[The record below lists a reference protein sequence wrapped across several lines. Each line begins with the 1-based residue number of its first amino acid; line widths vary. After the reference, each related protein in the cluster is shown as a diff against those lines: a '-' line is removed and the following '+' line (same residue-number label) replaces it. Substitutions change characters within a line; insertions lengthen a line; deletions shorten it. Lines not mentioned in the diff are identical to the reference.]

1 MEETGRTLVHP
12 FDDAY
17 VIAGQ
22 GTVGLEILDDAP
34 GVEVVVV
41 PVGGGGLMAGVA
53 TAAKGRREPVRVVA
67 VEPEGSAVLNRSLA
81 AGKPVRLEGSSSI
94 ADGLVCPIVGERCF
108 RAATAGVDESVTVSD
123 DEIRAGMRF
132 LYARAKLAAEPAGAA
147 GVAALLAG
155 KVQTS
160 AGRPASP
167 SLSRAETWLPKSSL
181 VSWPSHEDGHPSR
194 VRARHRALLGAGT
207 PSPRDRRR
215 RSCTSRSAPSVTR
228 STPASRSS
236 LTRAAASSA
245 SSAASRRPRRRA
257 PDREPFRPMNAPIG
271 GQAVLEGVMMRGP
284 TAWALAVRKPDG
296 EIAEVNRPISSALA
310 RHRWL
315 RAPVIRG
322 IVALG
327 ESLGIGFRAL
337 AISAQYAAPEGEE
350 VGEDGKPVQTELTRT
365 QLIFA
370 FAIAI
375 GFAVMLFKVSPALI
389 TNWLPIE
396 GTSWFVIVEGLI
408 RVGMFIAYLAL
419 ISLWPDLRRV
429 FQYHAAEH
437 KAINAYEAGDPL
449 EPEVV
454 QRHSLLHVRCG
465 TAFLLY
471 VMVVAIFVFAFFGRP
486 EWYWLVLSRIAALP
500 LIAGIAYEIIRF
512 AGRHPH
518 NPFLRIVL
526 APGLWLQ
533 RLTTRQPTLD
543 QVEVSIQALR
553 EVLRLEGRI
562 TPEQRKVE
570 VMA

>member
-1 MEETGRTLVHP
+1 
-12 FDDAY
+12 
-17 VIAGQ
+17 
-22 GTVGLEILDDAP
+22 
-34 GVEVVVV
+34 
-41 PVGGGGLMAGVA
+41 
-53 TAAKGRREPVRVVA
+53 
-67 VEPEGSAVLNRSLA
+67 
-81 AGKPVRLEGSSSI
+81 
-94 ADGLVCPIVGERCF
+94 
-108 RAATAGVDESVTVSD
+108 
-123 DEIRAGMRF
+123 
-132 LYARAKLAAEPAGAA
+132 
-147 GVAALLAG
+147 
-155 KVQTS
+155 
-160 AGRPASP
+160 
-167 SLSRAETWLPKSSL
+167 
-181 VSWPSHEDGHPSR
+181 
-194 VRARHRALLGAGT
+194 
-207 PSPRDRRR
+207 
-215 RSCTSRSAPSVTR
+215 
-228 STPASRSS
+228 
-236 LTRAAASSA
+236 
-245 SSAASRRPRRRA
+245 
-257 PDREPFRPMNAPIG
+257 MNAPIG

-296 EIAEVNRPISSALA
+296 DIAEVNRPISSALA

-315 RAPVIRG
+315 RAPIIRG

-327 ESLGIGFRAL
+327 ESLAIGFRAL
-337 AISAQYAAPEGEE
+337 AISAQYAAPEGDE

-375 GFAVMLFKVSPALI
+375 GFAIMLFKVSPALI

-396 GTSWFVIVEGLI
+396 GTSWFVIVEGVI
-408 RVGMFIAYLAL
+408 RVAIFIAYLVL

-512 AGRHPH
+512 AGRHPQ